1 MVKKEDML
9 SHINQ
14 RISDMKA
21 ERDKFL
27 PEWDMCDIQYEAE
40 VYEDN
45 FWKLYVNDNM
55 EQNLTEM
62 ELGRTAWL
70 PVFDVKPDWYKTD
83 TQILETSRYILDYFL
98 DKEMFYK
105 EYRDWKMWKA
115 KYGTAVF
122 YTGIRLEID
131 KIPKFDWEND
141 NITDAF
147 FNNNKQSEETRT
159 NWLFTPKN
167 VPLRLFLFDDR
178 QMYQSNFDLI
188 EDCIMIEFITK
199 ESLLIRYDGIKWF
212 DKKVLEEAMETSVEE
227 SAYWTKSWQN
237 EMVVLYHY
245 FNKLDKTYAIN
256 INQNALLYQWKMPY
270 PDGKLPFV
278 VAQHY
283 PRNNCIYGIGIPR
296 KVRMSKAYKNNMM
309 QYAMDGAKLS
319 SSRLIATSSQAV
331 DWDIFVAP
339 WEISIA
345 QFTNNVSDMRDINTQ
360 VDIQWP
366 LNMIAQIDRD
376 VRSQTGIDLQS
387 VFEPPADQLGTV
399 EIIEENKQIRNKS
412 VDELRDQA
420 IDEAYTKTLNNIA
433 AFAPELMREKKTIK
447 VEGKDAGEVT
457 VAYPQIQ
464 IPNVKIKQKKNEV
477 TIEKSMWTYG
487 YLTFEPWVI
496 TTGLSVRIVTAT
508 TYNSTMAVIERN
520 KNDNMLKKY
529 IEMAQIPWMI
539 ELMQEELPLKNIL
552 EKRKRVEWLDDKQMV
567 ADTTVDK
574 INKKNEEK
582 FQNLKSLL
590 SPTAPNDQS
599 LQENQVPW
607 ATAPMQGG
615 WMPTEGQPAQAH
627 IWWTPNLQEALW
639 NVQGNI

>member
-188 EDCIMIEFITK
+188 EDCVMIEFITK

-212 DKKVLEEAMETSVEE
+212 DKKVMEEAMETSVEE

-256 INQNALLYQWKMPY
+256 INQDALLYLWKMPY

-319 SSRLIATSSQAV
+319 SGRLIATSSQAV

-496 TTGLSVRIVTAT
+496 TTWLSVRIVTAT

-520 KNDNMLKKY
+520 KNDNMIKKY

-539 ELMQEELPLKNIL
+539 ELMQEELPLKQIL

-574 INKKNEEK
+574 INKKNDEK

-590 SPTAPNDQS
+590 SPTAQNDQP
-599 LQENQVPW
+599 LQENQAPW

-615 WMPTEGQPAQAH
+615 WMPTEGQPAQAP
-627 IWWTPNLQEALW
+627 IWGTPNLQEALW

>member
-105 EYRDWKMWKA
+105 EYRDRKMWKA

-212 DKKVLEEAMETSVEE
+212 DKKTLEEAMETSVEE

-245 FNKLDKTYAIN
+245 FNRLDKTYAIN

-278 VAQHY
+278 IAQHY

-520 KNDNMLKKY
+520 KNDNMIKKY

-539 ELMQEELPLKNIL
+539 ELMQEELPLKQIL

-590 SPTAPNDQS
+590 SPTAPNDQPV
-599 LQENQVPW
+599 QENQTPW

-615 WMPTEGQPAQAH
+615 WMPTEGQPAQSP
-627 IWWTPNLQEALW
+627 IWGTPNLQEALW

>member
-188 EDCIMIEFITK
+188 EDCVMIEFITK
-199 ESLLIRYDGIKWF
+199 ESLLIRYNGIKWF

-256 INQNALLYQWKMPY
+256 INQNALLYLWKMPY

-309 QYAMDGAKLS
+309 QYAMDGVKLS

-520 KNDNMLKKY
+520 KNDNMIKKY

-539 ELMQEELPLKNIL
+539 ELMQEELPLKQIL

-582 FQNLKSLL
+582 FKNLKSLL
-590 SPTAPNDQS
+590 SPTAQNDQP
-599 LQENQVPW
+599 LQENQAPW

-615 WMPTEGQPAQAH
+615 WMPTEGQPAQAP
-627 IWWTPNLQEALW
+627 IWGTANLQEALW

>member
-1 MVKKEDML
+1 MRYSIRSK
-9 SHINQ
+9 
-14 RISDMKA
+14 
-21 ERDKFL
+21 
-27 PEWDMCDIQYEAE
+27 

-83 TQILETSRYILDYFL
+83 TQVLETSRYILDYFL

-131 KIPKFDWEND
+131 KVPKFDWDSD

-159 NWLFTPKN
+159 NRLFTPKN

-178 QMYQSNFDLI
+178 QMYQSNFDLV

-199 ESLLIRYDGIKWF
+199 ESLLIRYNWIKWF
-212 DKKVLEEAMETSVEE
+212 DKKALEEAMETSVEE

-256 INQNALLYQWKMPY
+256 INQNSLLYQWKMPY

-447 VEGKDAGEVT
+447 VEGEDAGEVT

-477 TIEKSMWTYG
+477 TIEKSMWSYG

-508 TYNSTMAVIERN
+508 TYNNTMAVIERN
-520 KNDNMLKKY
+520 KNDNMIKKY

-539 ELMQEELPLKNIL
+539 ELMQEELPLKQIL
-552 EKRKRVEWLDDKQMV
+552 DKRKRVEWLDDKQMV
-567 ADTTVDK
+567 ADTTIDK

-582 FQNLKSLL
+582 FKNLKSLL
-590 SPTAPNDQS
+590 SPTAQNDQPV
-599 LQENQVPW
+599 QENQGTW
-607 ATAPMQGG
+607 ATPQMQGG
-615 WMPTEGQPAQAH
+615 WMPSEGQPTQAP
-627 IWWTPNLQEALW
+627 IWGTPNLQEALW

>member
-14 RISDMKA
+14 RISEMKA

-212 DKKVLEEAMETSVEE
+212 DKKVMEEAMETSVEE

-256 INQNALLYQWKMPY
+256 INQDALLYLWKMPY

-278 VAQHY
+278 IAQHY

-496 TTGLSVRIVTAT
+496 TTGLSVRILTAT

-520 KNDNMLKKY
+520 KNDNMIKKY

-539 ELMQEELPLKNIL
+539 ELMQEELPLKQIL

-574 INKKNEEK
+574 INKKNDEK

-590 SPTAPNDQS
+590 SPTAQNDQS
-599 LQENQVPW
+599 LQENQAPW

-615 WMPTEGQPAQAH
+615 WMPTEGQPAQAA

>member
-159 NWLFTPKN
+159 NRLFTPKN

-188 EDCIMIEFITK
+188 EDCVMIEFITK
-199 ESLLIRYDGIKWF
+199 ESLLIRYNGIKWF

-256 INQNALLYQWKMPY
+256 INQNALLYLWKMPY

-309 QYAMDGAKLS
+309 QYAMDGVKLS

-520 KNDNMLKKY
+520 KNDNMIKKY

-539 ELMQEELPLKNIL
+539 ELMQEELPLKQIL

-574 INKKNEEK
+574 INKKNDEK

-590 SPTAPNDQS
+590 SPTAQNDQS
-599 LQENQVPW
+599 LQENQTPW
-607 ATAPMQGG
+607 AKAPMQGG
-615 WMPTEGQPAQAH
+615 WMPTEGQPAQAPV
-627 IWWTPNLQEALW
+627 WWTPNLQEALW

>member
-70 PVFDVKPDWYKTD
+70 PVFDIKPDWYKTD

-159 NWLFTPKN
+159 NRLFTPKN

-188 EDCIMIEFITK
+188 EDCVMIEFITK
-199 ESLLIRYDGIKWF
+199 ESLLIRYNGIKWF

-256 INQNALLYQWKMPY
+256 INQNALLYLWKMPY

-309 QYAMDGAKLS
+309 QYAMDGVKLS

-520 KNDNMLKKY
+520 KNDNMIKKY

-539 ELMQEELPLKNIL
+539 ELMQEELPLKQIL

-574 INKKNEEK
+574 INKKNDEK

-590 SPTAPNDQS
+590 SPTAQNDQS
-599 LQENQVPW
+599 LQENQTPW
-607 ATAPMQGG
+607 AKAPMQGG
-615 WMPTEGQPAQAH
+615 WMPTEGQPAQAP
-627 IWWTPNLQEALW
+627 IWGTANLQEALW

>member
-159 NWLFTPKN
+159 NRLFTPKN

-188 EDCIMIEFITK
+188 EDCVMIEFITK
-199 ESLLIRYDGIKWF
+199 ESLLIRYNGIKWF

-256 INQNALLYQWKMPY
+256 INQNALLYLWKMPY

-309 QYAMDGAKLS
+309 QYAMDGVKLS

-520 KNDNMLKKY
+520 KNDNMIKKY

-539 ELMQEELPLKNIL
+539 ELMQEELPLKQIL

-574 INKKNEEK
+574 INKKNDEK

-590 SPTAPNDQS
+590 SPTAQNDQS
-599 LQENQVPW
+599 LQENQTPW
-607 ATAPMQGG
+607 AKAPMQGG
-615 WMPTEGQPAQAH
+615 WMPTEGQPAQAP
-627 IWWTPNLQEALW
+627 IWGTANLQEALW

>member
-188 EDCIMIEFITK
+188 EDCVMIEFITK
-199 ESLLIRYDGIKWF
+199 ESLLIRYNGIKWF

-256 INQNALLYQWKMPY
+256 INQNALLYLWKMPY

-309 QYAMDGAKLS
+309 QYAMDGVKLS

-520 KNDNMLKKY
+520 KNDNMIKKY

-539 ELMQEELPLKNIL
+539 ELMQEELPLKQIL

-574 INKKNEEK
+574 INKKNDEK

-590 SPTAPNDQS
+590 SPTAQNDQS
-599 LQENQVPW
+599 LQENQTPW
-607 ATAPMQGG
+607 AKAPMQGG
-615 WMPTEGQPAQAH
+615 WMPTEGQPAQAP
-627 IWWTPNLQEALW
+627 IWGTANLQEALW

>member
-159 NWLFTPKN
+159 NRLFTPKN

-188 EDCIMIEFITK
+188 EDCVMIEFITK
-199 ESLLIRYDGIKWF
+199 ESLLIRYNGIKWF

-256 INQNALLYQWKMPY
+256 INQNALLYLWKMPY

-309 QYAMDGAKLS
+309 QYAMDGVKLS

-520 KNDNMLKKY
+520 KNDNMIKKY

-552 EKRKRVEWLDDKQMV
+552 KKRKRVEWLDDKQMV

-590 SPTAPNDQS
+590 SPTAQNDQS
-599 LQENQVPW
+599 LQENQTPW
-607 ATAPMQGG
+607 AKAPMQGG
-615 WMPTEGQPAQAH
+615 WMPTEGQPAQAP
-627 IWWTPNLQEALW
+627 IWGTANLQEALW

>member
-199 ESLLIRYDGIKWF
+199 ESLLIRYNGIKWF
-212 DKKVLEEAMETSVEE
+212 DKKVMEEAMETSVEE

-366 LNMIAQIDRD
+366 LNMISQIDRD

-599 LQENQVPW
+599 LQENQAPW

-615 WMPTEGQPAQAH
+615 WMPTEGQPAQAPV
-627 IWWTPNLQEALW
+627 WWTPNLQEALW